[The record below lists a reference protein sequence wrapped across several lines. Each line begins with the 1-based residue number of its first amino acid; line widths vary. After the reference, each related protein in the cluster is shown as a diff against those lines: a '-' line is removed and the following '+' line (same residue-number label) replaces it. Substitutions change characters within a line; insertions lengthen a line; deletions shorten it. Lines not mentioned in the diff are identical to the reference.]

1 MSPTSTGK
9 HRPIWLVLRW
19 SWRDLRARWV
29 QVVAIALVIGLGTG
43 SYAGLS
49 SVTRWRRASTDDGYQ
64 VLNMY
69 DLRVRLPDGA
79 TAPQNSLLAAVQ
91 TDGAPAVAL
100 AEERLISDVQVDAS
114 TGGQTILVPGALYG
128 LPLAGEGPAV
138 AGLFAATGRTIEAAD
153 AGQPAAMLERGFAKY
168 YDLPA
173 TGSFAISGGAELQY
187 VGQAL
192 TPEFF
197 IVTTER
203 GGITSEAN
211 FAGVFTSLETAQA
224 LAGRPGQVND
234 LVLTLRDPANREA
247 ARVQLEAALAAGFPD
262 LGATVMTR
270 EEDPAY
276 RLNDADIDGDQ
287 QVYDIFAFLM
297 FAGAVVA
304 AFNLIARI
312 VESQRREIGLSM
324 VLGVRPLWIALRPML
339 VAGQIAFL
347 GVLFGIVVGLL
358 IGQAMASL
366 LRDLQPLPRWQTA
379 FLPGVFVAVGTAGF
393 LIPFAATG
401 WPVWRAVSVPPI
413 RAIQSGYRAAKG
425 GGLAPL
431 FRRIRTPGGTF
442 MQMPIRN
449 VVRAPRRSLLTIV
462 GIGAALAALV
472 AFAGLIDSFLNA
484 INLGNAETLSRNPDR
499 IEVALDRFYPAAGP
513 QVQSITANP
522 SVASAEAHIRVGG
535 TVSKNDEEI
544 PVQVELLPL
553 DSEMWE
559 PTISRG
565 SRDRTSAGI
574 YLSELAGENLGVG
587 PGDTI
592 TLEHPVV
599 TPDGAVTLART
610 ELPVLGLH
618 PHPYR
623 FIAYMDL
630 EHADKFGMTG
640 LTNLVLVTPAP
651 GQTRDIV
658 KRELFGLAGVAS
670 VQGVSEVAE
679 VLDRLLR
686 SFVTIL
692 RVIEGAMLLLAL
704 LIAFN
709 SASISV
715 DERAREHATMFAFG
729 VPIRKVVR
737 MAVVENLILG
747 VLATAAGITSG
758 WFLLRL
764 IIAIRIPETLPD
776 VYIPPSVSTTT
787 LITTLVLGILA
798 VGAAPLLTIRRLRRM
813 NIPATLKVFD

>member
-1 MSPTSTGK
+1 
-9 HRPIWLVLRW
+9 
-19 SWRDLRARWV
+19 
-29 QVVAIALVIGLGTG
+29 
-43 SYAGLS
+43 
-49 SVTRWRRASTDDGYQ
+49 
-64 VLNMY
+64 
-69 DLRVRLPDGA
+69 
-79 TAPQNSLLAAVQ
+79 
-91 TDGAPAVAL
+91 
-100 AEERLISDVQVDAS
+100 
-114 TGGQTILVPGALYG
+114 
-128 LPLAGEGPAV
+128 
-138 AGLFAATGRTIEAAD
+138 
-153 AGQPAAMLERGFAKY
+153 
-168 YDLPA
+168 
-173 TGSFAISGGAELQY
+173 
-187 VGQAL
+187 
-192 TPEFF
+192 
-197 IVTTER
+197 
-203 GGITSEAN
+203 
-211 FAGVFTSLETAQA
+211 
-224 LAGRPGQVND
+224 VND
-234 LVLTLRDPANREA
+234 LVLTLRDPANHEA

-276 RLNDADIDGDQ
+276 RLNDSDIDGDQ

-347 GVLFGIVVGLL
+347 GVLFGVAVGLL

-393 LIPFAATG
+393 LIPFAA
-401 WPVWRAVSVPPI
+401 
-413 RAIQSGYRAAKG
+413 
-425 GGLAPL
+425 
-431 FRRIRTPGGTF
+431 TF

-651 GQTRDIV
+651 GQTRDLV
-658 KRELFGLAGVAS
+658 KRELFGLPGVAS